1 METLN
6 NIVVALALGALGR
19 QWAPTHE
26 SINQLY
32 LVMKNRLG
40 EHYPGIN
47 LAKLEASPPSG
58 GVRFL
63 LKEDLSNVSVGDD
76 ELLQQT
82 AQALINAAEDH
93 NPELLEKLVLLDD
106 ERKG

>member
-6 NIVVALALGALGR
+6 NIVTALALGALGR

-32 LVMKNRLG
+32 LEMKNRLG
-40 EHYPGIN
+40 EQYPGIS
-47 LAKLEASPPSG
+47 LAKLEESPPSG

-63 LKEDLSNVSVGDD
+63 LKEDLSNLGVGEDD
-76 ELLQQT
+76 LLQQT
-82 AQALINAAEDH
+82 AHALINAVKDH
-93 NPELLEKLVLLDD
+93 NTELLDKLALLDD
-106 ERKG
+106 ELKE

>member
-6 NIVVALALGALGR
+6 TIADALALGAMGR

-32 LVMKNRLG
+32 MLMKTRLG
-40 EHYPGIN
+40 EQYPGVS
-47 LAKLEASPPSG
+47 LAKLEESPESG

-63 LKEDLSNVSVGDD
+63 LKEDLSNVVASDD
-76 ELLQQT
+76 ELLVQT
-82 AQALINAAEDH
+82 AQALIASVKEN
-93 NPELLEKLVLLDD
+93 NPELLKKLGPREGVVA
-106 ERKG
+106 E